1 MKLKI
6 IKPTPFGSVAIIWSI
21 IDGSPKIIRILLSN
35 PDLSAE
41 DKLSTISPDFKL
53 SSSPEIDSVALDIK
67 AFLRGEDVLFSLDMV
82 ALELCSSF
90 QRSVL
95 HAEYQIPRGRVSTYK
110 LIADHI
116 GKEKGA
122 RAVGNALARN
132 PFPIIIP
139 CHRAIRSDGHLGGFQ
154 GGVDMKR
161 ALLEKEGIKFDD
173 QRRVLSSKFYYE

>member
-6 IKPTPFGSVAIIWSI
+6 IKPTPFGSIAIIWSI
-21 IDGSPKIIRILLSN
+21 IDGSPKIIRILISK

-41 DKLSTISPDFKL
+41 DKLYAIRPDFKL
-53 SSSPEIDSVALDIK
+53 SSSAEIDGVALDIK
-67 AFLRGEDVLFSLDMV
+67 AFLEGEDVVFSLDMV

-95 HAEYQIPRGRVSTYK
+95 HAEYRIPLGRVSTYK
-110 LIADHI
+110 LIAGHI
-116 GKEKGA
+116 GNGKGA
-122 RAVGNALARN
+122 RVVSNALAKN

-173 QRRVLSSKFYYE
+173 QGRVLSSKFYYE